1 MNVAQRKKLAPRNKN
16 VEAKKTL
23 KPKAL
28 KTKHL
33 EIFKDCEQSCEP
45 QKPEVKTTE
54 VELCA
59 ETTPENYWK
68 NLAEERRISLE
79 KALEENKD
87 LSELLQIRNEE
98 HKELEAENETL
109 LEENTALREKA
120 QKVNEL
126 ESLIAELVSDATAEE
141 EETEEDA
148 GTEELEEETQ
158 SSPTKRRKSD

>member
-1 MNVAQRKKLAPRNKN
+1 M
-16 VEAKKTL
+16 
-23 KPKAL
+23 
-28 KTKHL
+28 
-33 EIFKDCEQSCEP
+33 
-45 QKPEVKTTE
+45 
-54 VELCA
+54 CA

-87 LSELLQIRNEE
+87 LTELLQVKNSWNFHEISYCFQTRNEE
-98 HKELEAENETL
+98 FKELEAENETL

-126 ESLIAELVSDATAEE
+126 ESLIAELVSDAAAEE
-141 EETEEDA
+141 EETEEA
-148 GTEELEEETQ
+148 QETEEEAQ